1 MGNKYNINNKEK
13 IMYTIRGWSVCATTT
28 TTTSFFFSRAL
39 SDRVVVVEVAIA

>member
-1 MGNKYNINNKEK
+1 MDNKYNINNKEK